1 MVIKS
6 GDGWIAEIDVNGFG
20 LRLVCLET
28 GAGIAVNV
36 YSYKDQ
42 RWADAPVWVR
52 TYDEGKSMAANRAQ
66 RVLTAH
72 GNLKLPNVD
81 WKKAGSEPP
90 DLWTPP
96 PEKTPA

>member
-1 MVIKS
+1 MLSKS
-6 GDGWIAEIDVNGFG
+6 GDGLIAEVEVSGFG

-52 TYDEGKSMAANRAQ
+52 NFDEAKNVAANRAQ

-72 GNLKLPNVD
+72 GNLKIPNVD
-81 WKKAGSEPP
+81 WKKVGSESA
-90 DLWTPP
+90 DSGTPP
-96 PEKTPA
+96 SEK